1 MLTVPEWRL
10 DPPTPRPGEPGPLVI
25 GEIDQRPTKWPICI
39 VPGSLARRVPE
50 GTIVRMLDK
59 DDIANARLI
68 AAAPR
73 MRAVI
78 EGLLI
83 WAGYM
88 GGWDSAC
95 WADAANLRP
104 RLRNPPEP

>member
-1 MLTVPEWRL
+1 
-10 DPPTPRPGEPGPLVI
+10 
-25 GEIDQRPTKWPICI
+25 
-39 VPGSLARRVPE
+39 
-50 GTIVRMLDK
+50 MLDK

-83 WAGYM
+83 WAGHM
-88 GGWDSAC
+88 GGWDSPC
-95 WADAANLRP
+95 WTDAADLHA

>member
-1 MLTVPEWRL
+1 
-10 DPPTPRPGEPGPLVI
+10 
-25 GEIDQRPTKWPICI
+25 
-39 VPGSLARRVPE
+39 
-50 GTIVRMLDK
+50 MLDK